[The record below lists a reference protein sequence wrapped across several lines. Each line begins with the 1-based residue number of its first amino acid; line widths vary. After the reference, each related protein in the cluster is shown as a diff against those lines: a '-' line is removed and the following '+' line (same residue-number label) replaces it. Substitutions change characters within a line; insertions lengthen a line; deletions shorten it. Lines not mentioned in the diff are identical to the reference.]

1 MHKIAVVLLL
11 GITSFACTP
20 KAYQE
25 SEEVADNPHK
35 DHHSAAKP
43 FEVSLKHLH
52 LNLFADFEKRTL
64 IGSATWQ
71 LNEDVLS
78 DTLFLDTDELNIEK
92 VEVDGLVVDFKLE
105 KPIEHLGSALKIP
118 VNSQSK
124 EVKIFYE
131 TSPQAKAIQWIEAE
145 HTQGK
150 KFPFMFTQSQAI
162 LARSWIPCQ
171 DSPGIRFTYTANIQ
185 VPKGM
190 LALMS
195 AENPTEKSADGKYG
209 FVMNQAVPAYLMAL
223 SIADV
228 EYKAISNRT
237 GVYAESNLLE
247 KAAWEFADMEKML
260 IASEA
265 LYGSYQWEK
274 YDLIVLPPSFPFGGM
289 ENPRLTFCT
298 PTIIAGDRSLTSL
311 IAHEM
316 AHSWSG
322 NLVTNA
328 TWNDFWLNE
337 GFTVYFERRIMEAL
351 YGRDYAEM
359 LALLGYQDLEETVER
374 LPANDTRL
382 KLNLKGRNPDDG
394 LTDIAY
400 EKGYFFLR
408 LLEESYGRAIFDN
421 FVVNYFS
428 HYAFKT
434 INTETFIDY
443 LDSNLFILDTLKKQN
458 IQTNEWVYESGIPSN
473 CPRVVSTRFQKVSS
487 TLKAWAD
494 GAFSLDELSVDDWT
508 SHEYLH
514 FIRSLPDTLST
525 PRLKELDVHFN
536 FSASTNAEIQAAW
549 YTYALGKGYTE
560 ALPFADAFLMK
571 VGRRKFLTPVYKA
584 LLKMDES
591 GKTAKEIYQRARPNY
606 HSVAKESLDK
616 IVGF

>member
-1 MHKIAVVLLL
+1 MHKILFVFYIGLAT
-11 GITSFACTP
+11 IACTP
-20 KAYQE
+20 KAYQA
-25 SEEVADNPHK
+25 EEIETEELHK
-35 DHHSAAKP
+35 DHHSFAKP
-43 FEVSLKHLH
+43 HEVSLVHLH
-52 LNLFADFEKRTL
+52 LNLKANFETRTL
-64 IGSATWQ
+64 KGSAAWQ
-71 LNEDVLS
+71 LNEDIHS
-78 DTLFLDTDELNIEK
+78 DTLYLDTDELNIEK

-105 KPIEHLGSALKIP
+105 KPKEHLGSALKIP
-118 VNSQSK
+118 VNAQSK

-171 DSPGIRFTYTANIQ
+171 DSPGIRFTYTANVE

-195 AENPTEKSADGKYG
+195 AVNPTEKSADGKYS
-209 FVMNQAVPAYLMAL
+209 FKMNQAVPAYLMAL

-265 LYGSYQWEK
+265 LYGPYQWEK

-374 LPANDTRL
+374 LPAEDTRL
-382 KLNLKGRNPDDG
+382 KLKLKGRNPDDG

-408 LLEESYGRAIFDN
+408 LLEESYGREIFDD

-434 INTETFIDY
+434 IDTETFLIY
-443 LDSNLFILDTLKKQN
+443 LDSNLFATDTLKKQS
-458 IQTNEWVYESGIPSN
+458 IQANEWVYESGIPSN
-473 CPRVVSTRFQKVSS
+473 CPRVISKRFQKVSS

-494 GAFSLDELSVDDWT
+494 GAFSLDELIVDDWS

-525 PRLKELDVHFN
+525 PRLKELDTRFN

-549 YTYALGKGYTE
+549 YTYVLAKGYTD

-616 IVGF
+616 IIGV